1 MTITHGAPGGQRPG
15 QRIPVAGGTCTAVID
30 LAGGPDEPPYGGHDI
45 RAKQIFYP
53 LRVRGRLRVGHTRS
67 LSDENAPIW
76 VEEQPAARLS
86 GQVADLR
93 CPGCVSR
100 CDIGELD
107 GTLVVIEHQ
116 AGCRW
121 LRGMLRRSGRAS

>member
-15 QRIPVAGGTCTAVID
+15 QRIPVPGGTASAVID
-30 LAGGPDEPPYGGHDI
+30 LAGGPEYGGRDP
-45 RAKQIFYP
+45 RARQILMP
-53 LRVRGRLRVGHTRS
+53 LQVRGRLRVGHTLDLR
-67 LSDENAPIW
+67 DPDAPIW

-93 CPGCVSR
+93 CPGCVSKI
-100 CDIGELD
+100 DIGEMD

-116 AGCRW
+116 PGCRW
-121 LRGMLRRSGRAS
+121 LRGFLRRAGRTS